1 HVLAD
6 KLNSYLVN
14 PSKNIESLFS
24 YSSVCA
30 SFIKLNSTLPSFA
43 VVERLFSV
51 AGQILID
58 KRCRLSDD
66 HTNKMI
72 FREIILNTH

>member
-1 HVLAD
+1 EF
-6 KLNSYLVN
+6 NSYLAN

-24 YSSVCA
+24 YLSVCA
-30 SFIKLNSTLPSFA
+30 SFIKLNSTLPNSA
-43 VVERLFSV
+43 VVERLSSV
-51 AGQILID
+51 AGQILAD

-72 FREIILNTH
+72 FLRNHLK